1 VANGWGGKRP
11 GSGRPKGSPGLKS
24 EALAERLDE
33 MGYDPAETLVRLSR
47 QAEAVGEIEL
57 AIKAAVALMSFRWP
71 KLKETAVGL
80 GLSGSLADRLEQ
92 AQARLT
98 ISVCSGID
106 RPPDDAGAID
116 AAPVPPPMWSAMM
129 LSAAVLV
136 ALAVVMVVSAAAPR
150 SAASSS
156 PPPSPEPPAPAL
168 TPGKPMPAHA
178 YWSRKRE
185 PDVAPMT
192 EYDPWKEPT

>member
-116 AAPVPPPMWSAMM
+116 AAPVPPPTPPSPPPEPPAPRPTA
-129 LSAAVLV
+129 SSPTT
-136 ALAVVMVVSAAAPR
+136 SAAAPR